1 MNAFLSVLCTAAV
14 VGSVCIPTAALRAQ
28 VPASM
33 SPASLR
39 RLEAAAD
46 SAYGAKSYVFAAER
60 YEMLGQRKRFA
71 TGRGAAHY
79 NSACCRALA
88 GQPDLA
94 LRELEAAVKAG
105 YRNATQMRVD
115 TDLASLRAMPRY
127 QQVLAQLAVHPETVP
142 TDPEKAQL
150 VTADIDR
157 FWRAYDHAQRDPF
170 RAVAIYDQEYFD
182 KGSVGLQ
189 DYYELKIQDTKL
201 FVKNQDDKKAFYR
214 SIRPNTLRVAAMTAQ
229 IRAGFR
235 KMKELYPAAA
245 FPPVYF
251 VIGRFNS
258 GGTASEHGMLIGTDQ
273 MSGAPDTPRGELTLW
288 ERNTLGSLAN
298 LPDVVA
304 HEQVHYLQKKNG
316 PPTLLRGA
324 IDEGMADFL
333 AELTTG
339 RRPKARY
346 YIYGDAHEKQVWAD
360 FKKEMAGTNWSN
372 WIANGGT
379 QETEAK
385 PGDLGYYVGYRICQ
399 AYYEAQADKK
409 QAVHSI
415 LNISDYPAFLA
426 ASGYEAKLAAR

>member
-1 MNAFLSVLCTAAV
+1 MNGFLSVIRA
-14 VGSVCIPTAALRAQ
+14 AALVGGLFIPAGLNAQ
-28 VPASM
+28 TY
-33 SPASLR
+33 SPANRLLQ
-39 RLEAAAD
+39 LEATAD
-46 SAYGAKSYVFAAER
+46 SAYQAKNYLFAAAR
-60 YEMLGQRKRFA
+60 YEQLSQRARFA
-71 TGRGAAHY
+71 TGQGAAHY
-79 NSACCRALA
+79 NAACCRALT
-88 GQPDLA
+88 GQTDLA
-94 LRELEAAVKAG
+94 LRELETAVKAG
-105 YRNATQMRVD
+105 YHNAAQIRAD
-115 TDLASLRAMPRY
+115 TDLASLHAALRY
-127 QQVLAQLAVHPETVP
+127 QQVLRQLAAHPETVP
-142 TDPEKAQL
+142 TDPAKAL
-150 VTADIDR
+150 LITADIDR
-157 FWRAYDHAQRDPF
+157 FWRAYDHAQRQPD

-189 DYYELKIQDTKL
+189 DYYELKIKDTRL
-201 FVKNQDDKKAFYR
+201 FVQNQTAKAAFYR

-235 KMKELYPAAA
+235 KMKELYPAAK

-258 GGTASEHGMLIGTDQ
+258 GGTASQHGMLIGTDQ
-273 MSGAPDTPRGELTLW
+273 MSGTPDTPRGELSLW
-288 ERNTLGSLAN
+288 ERNTLGALEV
-298 LPDVVA
+298 LPGTVA

-339 RRPKARY
+339 RRPTARY
-346 YIYGDAHEKQVWAD
+346 YTYGDAHEKQVWAD
-360 FKKEMAGTNWSN
+360 FTKEMDGANWSN

-399 AYYEAQADKK
+399 AYYNEQADKK
-409 QAVHSI
+409 QAVHDI

-426 ASGYEAKLAAR
+426 ASSYEAKLAAR

>member
-1 MNAFLSVLCTAAV
+1 MNTSLSIICAAV
-14 VGSVCIPTAALRAQ
+14 VAGCLFNAATLHAQARVAPPSPTR
-28 VPASM
+28 
-33 SPASLR
+33 LR
-39 RLEAAAD
+39 RLETMGD
-46 SAYGAKSYVFAAER
+46 SAYQAKSYVFAAER
-60 YEMLGQRKRFA
+60 YELLGRDSRFA
-71 TGRGAAHY
+71 TGRGNAHY
-79 NSACCRALA
+79 NAACCRALA
-88 GQPDLA
+88 GQTDLA
-94 LRELEAAVKAG
+94 LRELEAAVQAG
-105 YRNATQMRVD
+105 YRNAAQIQAD
-115 TDLASLRAMPRY
+115 TDLASLRAAPRY
-127 QQVLAQLAVHPETVP
+127 QQVLRQLAAHPETGP

-157 FWRAYDHAQRDPF
+157 FWKAYDHAQRQPDH
-170 RAVAIYDQEYFD
+170 AMAIYDKEYFD

-189 DYYELKIQDTKL
+189 DYYELKIKDTRL
-201 FVKNQDDKKAFYR
+201 FVQNQEAKKEFYR
-214 SIRPNTLRVAAMTAQ
+214 SIRPNTLRVAAMTEQ

-235 KMKELYPAAA
+235 KMKELYPAAG

-273 MSGAPDTPRGELTLW
+273 MSGGPDTPRGELSLW
-288 ERNTLGSLAN
+288 ERNTLGSLES

-304 HEQVHYLQKKNG
+304 HEQVHYIQKKGG
-316 PPTLLRGA
+316 PATLLRGA

-346 YIYGDAHEKQVWAD
+346 YTYGDAHEKQVWAD
-360 FKKEMAGTNWSN
+360 FKKEMDGTNWNN

-399 AYYEAQADKK
+399 AYYEAQTDKK

-415 LNISDYPAFLA
+415 LNIGDYPAFLA

>member
-1 MNAFLSVLCTAAV
+1 MNSFLSVICLAAV
-14 VGSVCIPTAALRAQ
+14 AGGLFSPDPLHAQARPAL
-28 VPASM
+28 P
-33 SPASLR
+33 SPARLL

-46 SAYGAKSYVFAAER
+46 SAYQAKSYLFAAER
-60 YEMLGQRKRFA
+60 YELVGRYARFA
-71 TGRGAAHY
+71 TGRGTAHY
-79 NSACCRALA
+79 NAACCRALA
-88 GQPDLA
+88 GQPAPA

-105 YRNATQMRVD
+105 YHNAAHIQAD
-115 TDLASLRAMPRY
+115 TDLASLHGAPRY
-127 QQVLAQLAVHPETVP
+127 RQVLRQLAAHPETVP
-142 TDPEKAQL
+142 TDPDKALL

-157 FWRAYDHAQRDPF
+157 FWRAYDHAQRQPD

-189 DYYELKIQDTKL
+189 DYYELKIKDTRL
-201 FVKNQDDKKAFYR
+201 FVQNQEAKAAFYR
-214 SIRPNTLRVAAMTAQ
+214 SIRPNTRRVAAMTAQ
-229 IRAGFR
+229 IRTGFR
-235 KMKELYPAAA
+235 KMKELYPAAQ

-273 MSGAPDTPRGELTLW
+273 MSGAPDTPRGELSLW
-288 ERNTLGSLAN
+288 ERNVLGSIEN
-298 LPDVVA
+298 LPGIVA

-316 PPTLLRGA
+316 PATLLRGA

-339 RRPKARY
+339 RRGASRY
-346 YIYGDAHEKQVWAD
+346 FTYGDAHEKDVWAD
-360 FKKEMAGTNWSN
+360 FKKEMDGTNWSN
-372 WIANGGT
+372 WIANGNT

-409 QAVHSI
+409 QAVHDI
-415 LNISDYPAFLA
+415 LNISNYPVFLA
-426 ASGYEAKLAAR
+426 SSGYETKLAAR